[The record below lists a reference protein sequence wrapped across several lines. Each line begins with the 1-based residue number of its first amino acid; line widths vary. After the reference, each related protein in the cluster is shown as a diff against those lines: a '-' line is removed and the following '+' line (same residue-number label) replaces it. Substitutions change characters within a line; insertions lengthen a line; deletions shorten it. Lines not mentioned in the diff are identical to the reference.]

1 MASTC
6 FTSCYNSFLPLVRF
20 SILSAVSIAL
30 PLPAPKADTFL
41 SFKADLNSPLPL
53 GLHLPSFLEQ
63 IQLICAFDFSQRLAP
78 AVPEA
83 TTFFC
88 LKISSHRL
96 PCRLCCSRPARTSR
110 CDIFLEWDFFFM
122 PLDCFLSG
130 KGFFNLLLACIS
142 WVAPRGC
149 NGLATFISGRPRL
162 SYPLGK
168 DM

>member
-1 MASTC
+1 MAGTC
-6 FTSCYNSFLPLVRF
+6 FTSCYNTFLPLVPFR
-20 SILSAVSIAL
+20 ILSAVSTAL
-30 PLPAPKADTFL
+30 PLPAPETDIFL
-41 SFKADLNSPLPL
+41 SFRADLNSPLPPL
-53 GLHLPSFLEQ
+53 LHLPSFLEQ
-63 IQLICAFDFSQRLAP
+63 IRLFCAFDSSQRLAP

-96 PCRLCCSRPARTSR
+96 PCCLCCSRPACTSR
-110 CDIFLEWDFFFM
+110 CDFFLEWDFFFM